1 MLIYAHRGAS
11 HDFPELTMAA
21 YKGAV
26 DQGADGFECDL
37 RLTRDL
43 IPVLWH
49 DDSLERV
56 TGVNSYL
63 SELTYAQVKAIYPAV
78 LTLDEFLTFAIS
90 SKKSVLLETK
100 HPNPTGTKIE
110 EILIERLNSRRAEI
124 EKSGIEI
131 AVMSFSWN
139 AIEKVKVLNPSLT
152 MVFLLDPHTTSFE
165 QQSSS
170 AQVLGPE
177 IVLLRKKPEIV
188 MEARK
193 SARKVYVWTVD
204 DAKDIAFCQELGVDI
219 LATNR
224 PAHARKV
231 LGYP

>member
-11 HDFPELTMAA
+11 YDFPELTMAA
-21 YKGAV
+21 YQGAV

-49 DDSLERV
+49 NASLERP
-56 TGVNSYL
+56 TGVTSYL
-63 SELTYAQVKAIYPAV
+63 SELTYAQVKEIHPTV

-110 EILIERLNSRRAEI
+110 EVLIEQLNARSGEI
-124 EKSGIEI
+124 AKSGIEI

-139 AIEKVKVLNPSLT
+139 AIEKVKRLNPALT
-152 MVFLLDPHTTSFE
+152 MVFLLNPHTTSLAQRF
-165 QQSSS
+165 SS
-170 AQVLGPE
+170 AQVLGPG
-177 IVLLRKKPEIV
+177 IARLRKAPEIV
-188 MEARK
+188 AAAHKRARE
-193 SARKVYVWTVD
+193 VYVWTVD
-204 DAKDIAFCQELGVDI
+204 DAKEIAFCQELGVDI
-219 LATNR
+219 LITNR